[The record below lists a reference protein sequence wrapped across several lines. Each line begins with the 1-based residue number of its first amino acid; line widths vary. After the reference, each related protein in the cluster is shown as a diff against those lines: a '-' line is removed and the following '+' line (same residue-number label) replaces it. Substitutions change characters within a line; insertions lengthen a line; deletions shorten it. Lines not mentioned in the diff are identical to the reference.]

1 VDRKDDVQP
10 ARRPLQDAAGNG
22 RIVESIE
29 DRICPQ
35 LLQYSDVVMLKTS
48 ARLLRLLWLLQS
60 RRYWSGAELGER
72 VEVDARTVRRDIDR
86 LRELGYAVEASPG
99 LGGGYQLR
107 AGSSLPPLL
116 LDDEEAVTVAVA
128 VRAAASSIGKM
139 EETAVGLL
147 AKLDQLLPARLRKRA
162 SALHS
167 VTISLARPETAPS
180 IEVLTQIACACRDHL
195 KLRID
200 YRDRAGNVTSR
211 GVEPMRLAH
220 TGRLWYLVAW
230 DSQRKDWR
238 TFRIDRVQG
247 LASTGPQFTPRDF
260 PGDIA
265 AYVSRSITQVP
276 YRYRLRIRL
285 KGSVAELAKRIPS
298 WCGVLEML
306 DEESCTLSTGADSIE
321 ALAAQV
327 VLTGADFDILE
338 APAFVTELR
347 EIAARLERATRVT
360 AHRVEL
366 SVEPTTRVR

>member
-1 VDRKDDVQP
+1 MGTS
-10 ARRPLQDAAGNG
+10 ARPDAVVEAG
-22 RIVESIE
+22 IVECIE
-29 DRICPQ
+29 DRYCPQ
-35 LLQYSDVVMLKTS
+35 PLRYSDAIMLKTS

-60 RRYWSGAELGER
+60 RRYWSGAELSER

-99 LGGGYQLR
+99 LGGGYQLK
-107 AGSSLPPLL
+107 AGSSLPPVL

-139 EETAVGLL
+139 EEAAVRLL
-147 AKLDQLLPARLRKRA
+147 AKLDQLLPLRLRKRA

-167 VTISLARPETAPS
+167 VTISLAHPDSAPS
-180 IEVLTQIACACRDHL
+180 IDVLTQIACACRDHL
-195 KLRID
+195 KLRIN
-200 YRDRAGNVTSR
+200 YRDRAGNMTSR
-211 GVEPMRLAH
+211 VVEPLRLAH

-238 TFRIDRVQG
+238 TFRIDRVQR
-247 LASTGPQFTPRDF
+247 LAPTGPQFTPRDF

-265 AYVSRSITQVP
+265 AYVSRSIRQVP
-276 YRYRLRIRL
+276 YRYRMRIRL
-285 KGSVAELAKRIPS
+285 RGSVAELAKRIPS
-298 WCGVLEML
+298 WCGVLEVL

-338 APAFVTELR
+338 APECVAELR
-347 EIAARLERATRVT
+347 EIAVRLERATR
-360 AHRVEL
+360 AEPFRGGPVE
-366 SVEPTTRVR
+366 

>member
-1 VDRKDDVQP
+1 
-10 ARRPLQDAAGNG
+10 
-22 RIVESIE
+22 
-29 DRICPQ
+29 
-35 LLQYSDVVMLKTS
+35 MLKTS

-60 RRYWSGAELGER
+60 RRYWSGAELSER

-99 LGGGYQLR
+99 LGGGYQLK
-107 AGSSLPPLL
+107 AGSSLPPVL

-139 EETAVGLL
+139 EEAAIRLL
-147 AKLDQLLPARLRKRA
+147 AKLDQLLPLRLRKRA

-167 VTISLARPETAPS
+167 VTISLARPEAAPS
-180 IEVLTQIACACRDHL
+180 IDVLKQIACACRDHI
-195 KLRID
+195 KLRIN

-211 GVEPMRLAH
+211 AVEPMRLAH

-238 TFRIDRVQG
+238 TFRIDRVQR
-247 LASTGPQFTPRDF
+247 LASTGPRFTPRDF
-260 PGDIA
+260 PGDIT
-265 AYVSRSITQVP
+265 AYVSRSIRQVP
-276 YRYRLRIRL
+276 YRYRMRIKL

-298 WCGVLEML
+298 WCGVLEVL

-338 APAFVTELR
+338 APECVAEFR

-360 AHRVEL
+360 MLRVDL
-366 SVEPTTRVR
+366 NAEPTSTSR